1 MWYNIHD
8 FSQDSSEKKNFQILG
23 KFYKVSD
30 FLPKCDD
37 AVASVIEIDYEKSLV
52 PLLTLGESS
61 DDEES
66 CLMIVF
72 KDSHLNNQLIMDT
85 KSRMILEKMMRH
97 SKLTLSRA
105 VNFDGLL
112 ATELKDES
120 KAIHT
125 PVGHIVNMF
134 VVSWMTIITYL
145 QLHQKKQLGN
155 GLTIS
160 NNA

>member
-120 KAIHT
+120 RAIHT

-134 VVSWMTIITYL
+134 VVSWMTIQVHTLYR
-145 QLHQKKQLGN
+145 KKQLGKWPQQ
-155 GLTIS
+155 
-160 NNA
+160 